1 MIIVKTILS
10 AHPEKQKEV
19 MQTLLSMI
27 EPPANGNGLLSYGIY
42 HNIDDATV
50 FELIS
55 EWENRRHVNV
65 HLSSDR
71 FGVLLGTRSLLCQPI
86 DIQILTVTN
95 VEGMDAVRKAR
106 SKTEE

>member
-10 AHPEKQKEV
+10 TLPEKQKEV

-42 HNIDDATV
+42 HDIEDTTV
-50 FELIS
+50 FKLIS
-55 EWENRRHVNV
+55 EWKNRRHVNV

-71 FGVLLGTRSLLCQPI
+71 FGVLLGTKSLLCKPI
-86 DIQILTVTN
+86 DIQILTVTQ

-106 SKTEE
+106 SKADE